1 MRVWYIRTRRY
12 PRVLNRMY
20 SMDLAYRAG
29 LALGGLSLAVFFLG
43 VTGQLSPAF
52 LVIALAIAAASFI
65 YSCRKVSF
73 QGLKDLSE
81 AEKLLLAACVFSILL
96 ILPLA
101 LMPPSVRDELIQH
114 LALPKLY
121 INEGRIW
128 EIKHIGFSYLPQN
141 IDLLYL
147 IPLALGSDIAPRL
160 VHLLFAV
167 LTAGLVYAFIL
178 PRAGRL
184 YGLIGFA
191 LYMTTP
197 LVFNLSR
204 MAYIDHGAAFF
215 SMLSFM
221 AALRY
226 RDEGSTKWL
235 AISAAAMGLG
245 LGAKYNI
252 LISFFLIGLFIT
264 AVSYKRSG
272 IVGAVK
278 KSVLFALVALAVL
291 SPWLIRNYAWTGSPF
306 YPLFETAAGS
316 VARGEGL
323 HVTGEMAPV
332 GKRFLLYGEGLLDIL
347 ILPLRLFW
355 EGADNSIEKF
365 DGVLNPFFLAF
376 IPLAFLRKEKDA
388 KLLLAFSLFFFALAA
403 LTVDLVT
410 RYLLPVIPAIVILV
424 TLGIRNG
431 FGSRSLR
438 LPAAVILAALAAFNA
453 YYAFGLYQKTN
464 AVSYFASGM
473 DREEY
478 LKEKL
483 PDYDVVS
490 FGNKALPERAK
501 VMLVFT
507 GDRGYYWDR
516 DYIYGDRTGV
526 FLKSMMKNSGDA
538 GALAAGFKS
547 YGATHL
553 MVNEAIFQ
561 RFVNDNFNEQEL
573 EVLSSF
579 FNTRTERMYS
589 SRGYSLLKIL

>member
-1 MRVWYIRTRRY
+1 
-12 PRVLNRMY
+12 MY

-52 LVIALAIAAASFI
+52 LVIVLAIAVGSFI
-65 YSCRKVSF
+65 YSSRKVSL
-73 QGLKDLSE
+73 QGLKDFSPAE
-81 AEKLLLAACVFSILL
+81 NAEKFLLAACVLSILL

-160 VHLLFAV
+160 IHLLFAV
-167 LTAGLVYAFIL
+167 LTAGLVYSFIL

-184 YGLIGFA
+184 YGLAGFA
-191 LYMTTP
+191 IYMTTP

-221 AALRY
+221 SALRY

-235 AISAAAMGLG
+235 ALSAVAMGLG
-245 LGAKYNI
+245 LGAKYNL

-264 AVSYKRSG
+264 AVSYKKYG
-272 IVGAVK
+272 IAGAIK
-278 KSVLFALVALAVL
+278 KSILFAVVALAVL
-291 SPWLIRNYAWTGSPF
+291 SPWLIRNYAWTGSPL

-332 GKRFLLYGEGLLDIL
+332 GKRFLLYGEGILDL
-347 ILPLRLFW
+347 VLLPLRLFW

-388 KLLLAFSLFFFALAA
+388 RLLLAFSVFFFALAA

-410 RYLLPVIPAIVILV
+410 RYLLPVIPAVIILV
-424 TLGIRNG
+424 TLGIKNG
-431 FGSRSLR
+431 FGSRPLR
-438 LPAAVILAALAAFNA
+438 LPSAVIVAALVAFNA
-453 YYAFGLYQKTN
+453 YYVFGLYRKTG
-464 AVSYFASGM
+464 AVSYFAGGM

-483 PDYDVVS
+483 PDYEVVS
-490 FGNKALPERAK
+490 FANRTLPQGAK

-516 DYIYGDRTGV
+516 DYIYGDRTGL
-526 FLKSMMKNSGDA
+526 FLKSMMKNARDA
-538 GALAAGFKS
+538 GSLAASFKG

-553 MVNEAIFQ
+553 MVNETIFQ

-573 EVLSSF
+573 ELLVSF
-579 FNTRTERMYS
+579 FNTRMERLYT
-589 SRGYSLLKIL
+589 SRGYTLFKLF

>member
-1 MRVWYIRTRRY
+1 
-12 PRVLNRMY
+12 MY

-43 VTGQLSPAF
+43 IIGLLSPAP
-52 LVIALAIAAASFI
+52 LVIALAIAAGFFI
-65 YSCRKVSF
+65 YSCRKISF
-73 QGLKDLSE
+73 HGLKDFTP
-81 AEKLLLAACVFSILL
+81 AEKLLLAVCVLSVLL

-101 LMPPSVRDELIQH
+101 LMPPIVRDELIQH

-160 VHLLFAV
+160 IHLLFAV
-167 LTAGLVYAFIL
+167 LTAGLVYSFIL

-184 YGLIGFA
+184 YGLAGFA

-221 AALRY
+221 SALRY
-226 RDEGSTKWL
+226 RDEGAAKWL
-235 AISAAAMGLG
+235 ALSGVAMGLG
-245 LGAKYNI
+245 LGAKYNL

-264 AVSYKRSG
+264 AVSYKRGG
-272 IVGAVK
+272 IIDAVK
-278 KSVLFALVALAVL
+278 KPVLFAIVTLAVL

-332 GKRFLLYGEGLLDIL
+332 GKRFLLYGEGALDL
-347 ILPLRLFW
+347 VLLPLRLFW

-365 DGVLNPFFLAF
+365 DGVLNPFFLVF
-376 IPLAFLRKEKDA
+376 ISLAFLKREKDA
-388 KLLLAFSLFFFALAA
+388 RGLLAFSVFFFALAA

-410 RYLLPVIPAIVILV
+410 RYLLPVIPVVIILV
-424 TLGIRNG
+424 TLGLRNG
-431 FGSRSLR
+431 FGSRPLR
-438 LPAAVILAALAAFNA
+438 LPSAVIAAALVAFNA
-453 YYAFGLYQKTN
+453 YYVSGLYQKTGV
-464 AVSYFASGM
+464 VSYYAGGM

-478 LKEKL
+478 LNEKL

-490 FGNKALPERAK
+490 FANRALPKSAK

-526 FLKSMMKNSGDA
+526 FLKSMMKNSSDA
-538 GALAAGFKS
+538 ESIAAGFKS

-561 RFVNDNFNEQEL
+561 KFVNDNFNGQEL
-573 EVLSSF
+573 EALTSF
-579 FNTRTERMYS
+579 FNANLKTLYTA
-589 SRGYSLLKIL
+589 RGYTLFEII